1 LAATAAT
8 VIAAATVRTVRL
20 VPTAPMVPTAPT
32 VPLAQ
37 RELPVLAVTVPTA
50 KIAAL
55 VPKQRELPQTM
66 AVSANHLTD
75 IGDNYFYVYNG
86 SDPMCPAP
94 FLLEESLYFTLKNSH
109 KANPGL

>member
-1 LAATAAT
+1 
-8 VIAAATVRTVRL
+8 
-20 VPTAPMVPTAPT
+20 
-32 VPLAQ
+32 
-37 RELPVLAVTVPTA
+37 
-50 KIAAL
+50 
-55 VPKQRELPQTM
+55 M